1 MSLHVDHFALWYAA
15 ILVAVWVAFAVVFL
29 VANEVRTYRASR
41 RGGYVIQP
49 STEALAALTDRDADD
64 WHSGPYDWE
73 RAS

>member
-1 MSLHVDHFALWYAA
+1 MSVDPLAVWYAG
-15 ILVAVWVAFAVVFL
+15 ILVAVWVALFL

-49 STEALAALTDRDADD
+49 STEALVALTDRDADD